1 MAMRFPRLPFF
12 LATITLLTLSPAGL
26 AQHRPAAGWP
36 GLWGPGRDG
45 VATVTSAAPR
55 GVKQMWRRPVAGGYS
70 EVVIADDRVYTMEM
84 RDGADY
90 VVAMDART
98 GSEHWRSSIGPT
110 YRGHEGSHDGPIS
123 TPAVQGSDVF
133 ALGPNGHLV
142 GLDAKTGKELWRHD
156 LVKEFNAV
164 APAYGFASSPLIEG
178 QLVYV
183 PTGGEK
189 SPGLLALDRR
199 TGRLVWSAAPGQ
211 NPSYASPIVGTLA
224 GTRQVISAAGDRIF
238 AVTPDTG
245 QLLWRV
251 KGPGS
256 GEGVANPP
264 IILPDD
270 RVLLTFWTEA
280 VLLKV
285 ARDGDAFTATELW
298 RSPRLRSA
306 YSPTIFRDGFLYGFS
321 GPFLLCMEAATGD
334 IRWRQRLYEGTLVGM
349 GPHLLVLSRASGNL
363 HVVNATPA
371 GFSEVFQAPVLTPGA
386 TSITGPS
393 AAGNRVFLRNVEEI
407 AAFTIEGER

>member
-1 MAMRFPRLPFF
+1 MSV
-12 LATITLLTLSPAGL
+12 LALSPAGF
-26 AQHRPAAGWP
+26 AQHRASPGWP
-36 GLWGPGRDG
+36 GLWGPARDG
-45 VATVTSAAPR
+45 VAPAMPAAPR
-55 GVKQMWRRPVAGGYS
+55 GVKQMWRRPAAGGYS
-70 EVVIADDRVYTMEM
+70 EVAVAGDRVYTMEM
-84 RDGADY
+84 RDGVDF

-98 GSEHWRSSIGPT
+98 GSEQWRATIGPT

-123 TPAVQGSDVF
+123 TPAVQGGEVF

-142 GLDAKTGKELWRHD
+142 GLDATTGKELWRHD
-156 LVKEFNAV
+156 LVKEFNAA
-164 APAYGFASSPLIEG
+164 APAYGFASSPLIDG

-189 SPGLLALDRR
+189 SPGLLAVDRR
-199 TGRLVWSAAPGQ
+199 TGKLVWSAAPGQ
-211 NPSYASPIVGTLA
+211 NASYSSPVIGIVA

-245 QLLWRV
+245 RVLWRV

-256 GEGVANPP
+256 GESVANAP

-280 VLLKV
+280 VMLKV
-285 ARDGDAFTATELW
+285 TRAGEAFTTSEVW

-321 GPFLLCMEAATGD
+321 GPFLLCMDAATGD
-334 IRWRQRLYEGTLVGM
+334 IRWRERLYEGTLVGM
-349 GPHLLVLSRASGNL
+349 GQHLLVLSRGSGNL
-363 HVVNATPA
+363 HFVNASPT
-371 GFSEVFQAPVLTPGA
+371 GFSEVFQAAVLTPGA
-386 TSITGPS
+386 TSVTGPS
-393 AAGNRVFLRNVEEI
+393 VTGNRVFLRNVEEI
-407 AAFTIEGER
+407 AAFTFEGGR

>member
-1 MAMRFPRLPFF
+1 MLSNRSLLL
-12 LATITLLTLSPAGL
+12 LATSSVLALAPAGF
-26 AQHRPAAGWP
+26 AQHRASPGWP

-45 VATVTSAAPR
+45 VAPAIAAEPR
-55 GVKQMWRRPVAGGYS
+55 GVTQMWRRPVAGGYS
-70 EVVIADDRVYTMEM
+70 EVAIAGERVYTMEM
-84 RDGADY
+84 RDGVDF

-98 GSEHWRSSIGPT
+98 GSEQWRSSIGPT

-123 TPAVQGSDVF
+123 TPAVQGGEVF

-142 GLDAKTGKELWRHD
+142 GLDATTGKETWRHD
-156 LVKEFNAV
+156 LAKEFNAV
-164 APAYGFASSPLIEG
+164 APAYGFASSPLIDG

-211 NPSYASPIVGTLA
+211 SASYSSPVIGTVA

-238 AVTPDTG
+238 AATPDAG
-245 QLLWRV
+245 RILWSV

-256 GEGVANPP
+256 GEGVANAPL
-264 IILPDD
+264 ILPDD

-280 VLLKV
+280 VMLKV
-285 ARDGDAFTATELW
+285 ARDGEAFTATEVW

-306 YSPTIFRDGFLYGFS
+306 YSPTIFREGFLYGFS
-321 GPFLLCMEAATGD
+321 GAFLLCMEASTGE
-334 IRWRQRLYEGTLVGM
+334 IRWRERFYEGTLIGM
-349 GPHLLVLSRASGNL
+349 GPHLLVLSRGSGNL
-363 HVVNATPA
+363 HLVNASPT
-371 GFSEVFQAPVLTPGA
+371 GFAEVFQAAVFTPGA

-393 AAGNRVFLRNVEEI
+393 VTGNRVFLRNVEEI
-407 AAFTIEGER
+407 AAFTFEGGR

>member
-1 MAMRFPRLPFF
+1 MHSKRSLLL
-12 LATITLLTLSPAGL
+12 LATIGLLALAPSGF
-26 AQHRPAAGWP
+26 AQHRPAANWP

-45 VATVTSAAPR
+45 MAPVTATAPR

-70 EVVIADDRVYTMEM
+70 EIVIADDRVYTMEM
-84 RDGADY
+84 REGVDY

-142 GLDAKTGKELWRHD
+142 GLDARTGKELWRHD

-199 TGRLVWSAAPGQ
+199 TGKLVWSAAPGQ
-211 NPSYASPIVGTLA
+211 NASYSSPIAGTVA

-245 QLLWRV
+245 RILWSV

-256 GEGVANPP
+256 GESVANPP
-264 IILPDD
+264 IVLPDD

-280 VLLKV
+280 VMLKV
-285 ARDGDAFTATELW
+285 ARDGDAFSTSEVW
-298 RSPRLRSA
+298 RSSRLRSS

-321 GPFLLCMEAATGD
+321 GPFLLCMEAASGD
-334 IRWRQRLYEGTLVGM
+334 IRWRHRLYEGTLVGM
-349 GPHLLVLSRASGNL
+349 GQHLLVLSRGSGNL
-363 HVVNATPA
+363 HVVDATPT
-371 GFSEVFQAPVLTPGA
+371 GFSEVFQAAVLTPGA

-393 AAGNRVFLRNVEEI
+393 AAGDRVFLRNVEEI
-407 AAFTIEGER
+407 AAFTFEGGR

>member
-1 MAMRFPRLPFF
+1 MRILIAACVVIA
-12 LATITLLTLSPAGL
+12 LAPSGL
-26 AQHRPAAGWP
+26 AQHRPAPTWP

-45 VATVTSAAPR
+45 VAAGAGAAPR
-55 GVKQMWRRPVAGGYS
+55 AIKQVWRRPVAGGYS
-70 EVVIADDRVYTMEM
+70 EISIAGERIYTMEL
-84 RDGADY
+84 RDGVDY

-98 GSEHWRSSIGPT
+98 GSERWRSAIGPT

-142 GLDAKTGKELWRHD
+142 GLDANTGKELWRHD
-156 LVKEFNAV
+156 LVKEFDAV
-164 APAYGFASSPLIEG
+164 APAYGFAASPLIDG
-178 QLVYV
+178 SLVYV
-183 PTGGEK
+183 PTGGQK

-199 TGRLVWSAAPGQ
+199 SGRLAWSAAAGQ
-211 NPSYASPIVGTLA
+211 TASYASPVLGTVA

-238 AVTPDTG
+238 AVTPDAG
-245 QLLWRV
+245 RMLWSV

-256 GEGVANPP
+256 GESVANAP

-280 VLLKV
+280 VMLKV

-334 IRWRQRLYEGTLVGM
+334 VRWRHRLYEGTLVGM
-349 GPHLLVLSRASGNL
+349 GAHLLVLSRGSGNL
-363 HVVNATPA
+363 HVVNATPT
-371 GFSEVFQAPVLTPGA
+371 GFSELFQAAVLTPGA

-407 AAFTIEGER
+407 AAFTLEGER

>member
-1 MAMRFPRLPFF
+1 MRSNRSLLL
-12 LATITLLTLSPAGL
+12 LATISLLAASHTGL
-26 AQHRPAAGWP
+26 AQHRPGPGWP
-36 GLWGPGRDG
+36 GLWGPARDG
-45 VATVTSAAPR
+45 VAPAMSAAPR

-70 EVVIADDRVYTMEM
+70 EVAIAGERVYTMEM
-84 RDGADY
+84 RDGVDY

-98 GSEHWRSSIGPT
+98 GSEQWRASIGPT

-123 TPAVQGSDVF
+123 TPAVQGNEVF

-142 GLDAKTGKELWRHD
+142 GLDATTGKDLWRHD

-199 TGRLVWSAAPGQ
+199 SGRLVWSAAPGQ
-211 NPSYASPIVGTLA
+211 NASYASPVIGTLA

-238 AVTPDTG
+238 AVTPDAG
-245 QLLWRV
+245 RILWSV

-256 GEGVANPP
+256 GEGVANAP

-270 RVLLTFWTEA
+270 RVLLTFWTDA
-280 VLLKV
+280 VMLKV
-285 ARDGDAFTATELW
+285 TRDGDTFTTSEVW

-321 GPFLLCMEAATGD
+321 GPFLLCMDAATGD
-334 IRWRQRLYEGTLVGM
+334 IRWRERLYEGTLIGM
-349 GPHLLVLSRASGNL
+349 GPHLLVLSRGSGNL
-363 HVVNATPA
+363 HLVNASPA
-371 GFSEVFQAPVLTPGA
+371 GFSEVFQAPVFTPGA

-393 AAGNRVFLRNVEEI
+393 VTGNRVFLRNVEEI
-407 AAFTIEGER
+407 AAFTFEGDR